1 MTTQIDDAATVAIPA
16 LAIATTMVGI
26 TFWPFALTAVFSI
39 CALVYQEKM
48 PVNKSFLNV
57 IASTAIGGMVS
68 QLSAVPVLLA
78 VINFLPFLTEWA
90 KTAQEPMVALIA
102 IVIGLVAHVLMP
114 ALLKRIAWLGS
125 K

>member
-78 VINFLPFLTEWA
+78 VINFYLFNRVGKNGTRANGCINCDCDWFSGPLY
-90 KTAQEPMVALIA
+90 
-102 IVIGLVAHVLMP
+102 
-114 ALLKRIAWLGS
+114 
-125 K
+125 